1 MTLKITSLS
10 AILAILALSCATDSE
25 KNTDGNFT
33 NPNGTSELA
42 ILMNDL
48 YIEAENAK
56 QQIARGE
63 MPELTLD
70 AEKILTAAATE
81 PDKVASPEYK
91 AFAHAYIESVKLLKN
106 ASRRSEAAEHYK
118 IMAAACMNCH
128 KAICPGPTKRI
139 RKLL

>member
-1 MTLKITSLS
+1 MIARITALL
-10 AILAILALSCATDSE
+10 IFTVILALACTSDTGKE
-25 KNTDGNFT
+25 TDGNFT

-48 YIEAENAK
+48 YKEAEIAK

-63 MPELTLD
+63 VPEFKLD

-81 PDKVASPEYK
+81 PDKVASQTYK
-91 AFAHAYIESVKLLKN
+91 AFAGSYIESVKMLKN
-106 ASRRSEAAEHYK
+106 ASPDKVAEHYK
-118 IMAAACMNCH
+118 IMTTACMNCH
-128 KAICPGPTKRI
+128 NAICPGPTKRI